1 MSSSRIIL
9 ILLVFFVV
17 SCGGSGGKYIV
28 PGDKDTTDESI
39 AVIENKTVYDQ
50 DELDVITLHVTVET
64 GGATLDEV
72 NTDDDDS
79 DDFQPEAVVSISESG
94 YTFADGASTASGM
107 LRVRG
112 ASSRNSD
119 QKSYR
124 IKLDSKEK
132 LWRNHRI
139 LQLNKHPYDLTRM
152 RQKLAF
158 DYFKDIPYMTS
169 LRTQF
174 VHLYIDGVDFGLFT
188 LIERC
193 NKSFLENHG
202 LDKDGRLY
210 KAQDF
215 SFYRDENVLL
225 MADDPDYN
233 VELFEEVLDIRRA
246 KDDNAQLLYMLD
258 AVNDETT
265 GINDVI
271 EEQFHR
277 NNYLTWFAIN
287 ILLKNEDTTTQNF
300 FLYCPLTSSKWYFLP
315 WDYDGA
321 WDFYGQP
328 VEAAAKTRPRW
339 TQGVS
344 NWWGNA
350 LHKRFLQDADNVQD
364 LVERVEELK
373 ETVFTATSIS
383 ERTEIYK
390 NLIFDIITVDPDIE
404 ELPALDNDTVAEIE
418 AELNTEIDRLASIP
432 QESYNMFISAMERPM
447 PIWMGYTEL
456 SDGTL
461 QFVWD
466 ESYDLQG
473 NSITYNF
480 QISTRPTFIDASIV
494 YESLG
499 LTETTIDV
507 TGLASG
513 TYYFR
518 VIIRDSEGNWQLPFD
533 SYDDG
538 ETVFDGMLQFS
549 L

>member
-1 MSSSRIIL
+1 M
-9 ILLVFFVV
+9 V

-28 PGDKDTTDESI
+28 PGDKDQTDESVT
-39 AVIENKTVYDQ
+39 VIENKSVYAQ
-50 DELDVITLHVTVET
+50 DKLNVITLNVTVKE

-94 YTFADGASTASGM
+94 YTFADGSSSASGM

-119 QKSYR
+119 HKSYR
-124 IKLDSKEK
+124 IKLDSKEN

-139 LQLNKHPYDLTRM
+139 LQLNKHPYDLSRM

-158 DYFKDIPYMTS
+158 DYFKDIDYMTS

-215 SFYRDENVLL
+215 SFFRDEEVLV
-225 MADDPDYN
+225 MEDKPNYDKT
-233 VELFEEVLDIRRA
+233 LFEEVLNIRRV
-246 KDDNAQLLYMLD
+246 KDEHAQLLYMLD
-258 AVNDETT
+258 AVNDETND
-265 GINDVI
+265 INEVI

-277 NNYLTWFAIN
+277 NNYLSWFAIN
-287 ILLKNEDTTTQNF
+287 ILLKNDDTTTQNF

-328 VEAAAKTRPRW
+328 VEVAAKTRPRW

-344 NWWGNA
+344 NWWGNS
-350 LHKRFLQDADNVQD
+350 LHKRFLKDDDNVQD
-364 LVERVEELK
+364 LVDRVEELK

-383 ERTEIYK
+383 ERTAIYK
-390 NLIFDIITVDPDIE
+390 DLIFDIITVAPDVD
-404 ELPALDNDTVAEIE
+404 ELPAHDNDTVAGIK
-418 AELNTEIDRLASIP
+418 AELSDEIDRLATIP
-432 QESYNMFISAMERPM
+432 QASYDVFISAMERPM
-447 PIWMGYTEL
+447 PIWMGYSEQV
-456 SDGTL
+456 DGTL
-461 QFVWD
+461 RFVWD

-473 NSITYNF
+473 DSITYDF
-480 QISTRPTFIDASIV
+480 QISTAPEFEEADII

-499 LTETTIDV
+499 LTKTTIDV
-507 TGLASG
+507 PALDSG
-513 TYYFR
+513 TYYYR
-518 VIIRDSEGNWQLPFD
+518 VTIRDSKGNWQLPFD

-538 ETVFDGMLQFS
+538 ETEYDGMLQFS